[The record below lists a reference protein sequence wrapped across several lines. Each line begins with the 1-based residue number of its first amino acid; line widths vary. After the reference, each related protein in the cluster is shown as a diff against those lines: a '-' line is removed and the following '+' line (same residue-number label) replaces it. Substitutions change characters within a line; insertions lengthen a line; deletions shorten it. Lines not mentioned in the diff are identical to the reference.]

1 MQEETNVR
9 CDRMQEETNAR
20 FEQLRTEA
28 APRVKALVGAS
39 ACPHDCPSTCALEV
53 EILDART
60 IGRIRGA
67 ADNDYTA
74 GVICAKV
81 ARYAERAHH
90 RDRLLTPLRR
100 KGPKGSGDFVAVS
113 WDDALDITAE
123 ALARAERRHGAES
136 VWPYYYAGTMGLV
149 MRDGINRLRHAKR
162 YSGFHSTICVNPAF
176 TGFAAGTG
184 KVAGVD
190 PREMAKSDLIV
201 LWGTNAVN
209 TQVNVM
215 THATRARRE
224 RGARIAAVDVYMNG
238 TMAQADLP
246 VLIRPGT
253 DGALACAVMHCLF
266 RDGRAD
272 HDYLARYTDAPKELE
287 AHVRERTP
295 AWAAAITGCDAAT
308 IEAFARLIG
317 ERKRAYFRL
326 GYGFSR
332 SRNGAANMH
341 AASCIPAVT
350 GAWLL
355 EGGGAFHNNTD
366 IYHFNK
372 TMIEGLDVLDPSVR
386 MLDQSR
392 IGAILEG
399 GRDALGGGPLVNAL
413 FIQNTNPLSVAPEQ
427 ERVKRGFARDDL
439 FVCVHEQFMTET
451 ARAADIVLPAT
462 MFLEHDDVYRG
473 GGHQYIVLGPKL
485 IDPPGEC
492 RSNHDVVCG
501 LATRLG
507 AVHPGFAMTPRELID
522 LTLRASGWGTLA
534 ELEANKWIDCQPD
547 FNRAHYI
554 DGFAWPD
561 GKFRFKPDWRNVP
574 FSRHALRS
582 GPVAQMPGL
591 PDHWDV
597 IENADETHPFRLTTS
612 PARNFLNSTF
622 TETPGATAREI
633 RPEVLIHPADAAAAG
648 IEDGDEV
655 AVGNGRG
662 EVRLHARRYEG
673 VRRGVLIA
681 ESIWP
686 NAAYPDGRGINTL
699 TGADSIAPYGG
710 AAFHD
715 NKVWIRRRREQ
726 SINREH
732 SVSHASEEN

>member
-1 MQEETNVR
+1 MNQPVR
-9 CDRMQEETNAR
+9 NPQSVVRI
-20 FEQLRTEA
+20 
-28 APRVKALVGAS
+28 GAS

-67 ADNDYTA
+67 ADNDYTS

-90 RDRLLTPLRR
+90 KDRLTTPLRR
-100 KGPKGSGDFVAVS
+100 AGSKGSGEFVPVS
-113 WDDALDITAE
+113 WEDALDITAE
-123 ALARAERRHGAES
+123 ALIRAEQRHGAEA
-136 VWPYYYAGTMGLV
+136 VWPYCYAGTMGLV
-149 MRDGINRLRHAKR
+149 MRDGVNRLRHAKK
-162 YSGFHSTICVNPAF
+162 YSGFNSTICVNPSFA
-176 TGFAAGTG
+176 GFAAGVG
-184 KVAGVD
+184 KIAGVD

-215 THATRARRE
+215 THATRARKE
-224 RGARIAAVDVYMNG
+224 RGAMIAAVDVYMNG

-253 DGALACAVMHCLF
+253 DAALACAVMHCLF
-266 RDGRAD
+266 RDGHAD
-272 HDYLARYTDAPKELE
+272 HDYLARYTDAPREFA

-295 AWAAAITGCDAAT
+295 AWAAAITGCDIAT
-308 IEAFARLIG
+308 IEAFAKLIG

-326 GYGFSR
+326 GYGFAR
-332 SRNGAANMH
+332 SRNGAVNMH

-355 EGGGAFHNNTD
+355 EGGGAFHNNSD

-372 TMIEGLDVLDPSVR
+372 TVIEGLDVRDPAVR

-392 IGAILEG
+392 IGVILEG
-399 GRDALGGGPLVNAL
+399 DRDALAGGPPVAAL
-413 FIQNTNPLSVAPEQ
+413 FIQSTNPVSVAPEQ

-451 ARAADIVLPAT
+451 ARFADIVLPAT
-462 MFLEHDDVYRG
+462 MFLEHDDVYQG
-473 GGHQYIVLGPKL
+473 GGHQYIILGPKL

-492 RSNHDVVCG
+492 RNNHDVICG
-501 LATRLG
+501 LAKRVG
-507 AVHPGFAMTPRELID
+507 AVHPGFDMTPRELID
-522 LTLRASGWGTLA
+522 CTLRASGWGTLA
-534 ELEANKWIDCQPD
+534 ELEANKWIDCQPE
-547 FNRAHYI
+547 FNRAHYV
-554 DGFAWPD
+554 DGFPWPD
-561 GKFRFKPDWRNVP
+561 GKFRFKPDWPNVP
-574 FSRHALRS
+574 FGRGSVRA
-582 GPVAQMPGL
+582 GPVDRMPAL
-591 PDHWDV
+591 PDHWNV
-597 IENADETHPFRLTTS
+597 IENADDAHPFRLATS

-622 TETPGATAREI
+622 TETPGATAREK
-633 RPEVLIHPADAAAAG
+633 RPEVMIHPADARAADIG
-648 IEDGDEV
+648 DGDEV
-655 AVGNGRG
+655 AIGNRQG
-662 EVRLHARRYEG
+662 EVILHARLYDG
-673 VRRGVLIA
+673 LCRGVLIA

-686 NAAYPDGRGINTL
+686 NDAYPDGRGINTL

-715 NKVWIRRRREQ
+715 NKVWIRRRRTI
-726 SINREH
+726 S
-732 SVSHASEEN
+732 ASDPN